1 MFMRRAFGRG
11 AAVKNVF
18 CPPAAIYQVCDEKPQ
33 LSTPLLSHSLA
44 SWATRSCTPKVGEY
58 KYLGKRPRSTSISDS
73 DLCLWVFAPLQSLG
87 LGWM

>member
-18 CPPAAIYQVCDEKPQ
+18 CPPAAVYQVCDEKTW

-44 SWATRSCTPKVGEY
+44 SWAMRSCTPKVGEIQIFGQ
-58 KYLGKRPRSTSISDS
+58 K
-73 DLCLWVFAPLQSLG
+73 AQSYQHQ
-87 LGWM
+87 

>member
-33 LSTPLLSHSLA
+33 LSTPLLSHSPAGSGDLVH
-44 SWATRSCTPKVGEY
+44 PKWVKY
-58 KYLGKRPRSTSISDS
+58 KYLGKRPRATSISDS